1 MKYRTQMFRVALLAL
16 FASAGL
22 TTVSQAETGSVR
34 IEFAKAAFIL
44 GVGSGRGILTLR
56 RHNYPFKIS
65 GIAFGATIGASA
77 NKMVGRALHLDT
89 PGDIEGTY
97 ATVGAGAALAGG
109 AGGVQLQNARGVVL
123 QLHGVKAG
131 VELSANVGGV
141 SITKE

>member
-1 MKYRTQMFRVALLAL
+1 MQNRPQGRVRC
-16 FASAGL
+16 S
-22 TTVSQAETGSVR
+22 
-34 IEFAKAAFIL
+34 
-44 GVGSGRGILTLR
+44 
-56 RHNYPFKIS
+56 
-65 GIAFGATIGASA
+65 ATIGASA

-131 VELSANVGGV
+131 VELSADVGGV